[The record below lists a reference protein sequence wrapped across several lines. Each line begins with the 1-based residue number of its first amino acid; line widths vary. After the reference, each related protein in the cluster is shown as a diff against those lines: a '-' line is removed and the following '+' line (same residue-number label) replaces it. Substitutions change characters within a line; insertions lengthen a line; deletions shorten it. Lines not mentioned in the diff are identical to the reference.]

1 MLSYWRKSYFVRY
14 FGSNVY
20 RVGPWEGSL
29 NRTFPV
35 HTLLCLYVRSFLGIL
50 YPLRAY
56 FYGRASFFCPEG
68 CLIARQSKY
77 NCLAIGWPCL
87 WNGRWIGYW
96 MPIIIC
102 IKEWI
107 AEDFCKYVK
116 CLKLLYGGFRHFLK
130 EFYCVRQ
137 LSWANDIY
145 AVLSYRCYCSM
156 CVFPCNKHCS
166 RI

>member
-1 MLSYWRKSYFVRY
+1 MYIDIHNILCYLIDVRVILCD
-14 FGSNVY
+14 FGSGVY
-20 RVGPWEGSL
+20 HVGPWEGSL

-50 YPLRAY
+50 HPLRAY

-116 CLKLLYGGFRHFLK
+116 CLKLPYGGFKHFLK
-130 EFYCVRQ
+130 DFLCTTTFVSKWHLCCVI
-137 LSWANDIY
+137 L
-145 AVLSYRCYCSM
+145 
-156 CVFPCNKHCS
+156 
-166 RI
+166 